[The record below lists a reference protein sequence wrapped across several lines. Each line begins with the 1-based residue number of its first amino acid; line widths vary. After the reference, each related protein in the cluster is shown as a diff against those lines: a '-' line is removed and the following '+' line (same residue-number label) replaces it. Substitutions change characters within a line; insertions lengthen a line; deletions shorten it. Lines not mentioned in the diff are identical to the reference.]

1 MLRVRE
7 YCSVILPTPLAIS
20 IRFLNHFGFVRARLQ
35 PFPKL
40 SRIESA
46 LAAQAQLPP
55 VPKLRRKAITAA
67 LVTLFAAA
75 SMAHA
80 QDAVVRLSYVAGS
93 VQIAQNG
100 TVQFDKAVANMPLF
114 EGSQVTT
121 AGDGQAEIE
130 FADGSVARL
139 TPNSSL
145 MLTHVQRAGATGRTD
160 VELINGLGYFE
171 LNVGQ
176 GQRFTVQAGPA
187 TAHPEENSIFRVDL
201 DTTPGLAVFQGVL
214 HVDGGSGSYSTEVDE
229 RQALRFDPND
239 AGQYTI
245 ANEVTPESWDQWNI
259 DRDDAIAREAQTQTT
274 VRSESSDPQDPGWN
288 DLDAYGDWYPVDGYG
303 NVWIPDDVDANWDPF
318 GYGYWATYPT
328 YGVTW
333 ISGYPWGWLPYHC
346 GAWNYFPFGWG
357 WVPGGCGL
365 GWSPIVTVWNIPPGY
380 RLPVWPKG
388 PFPISGH
395 PHPMPL
401 RPLPQ
406 HGLTLVDRGA
416 PARGPWGPGVV
427 SRPVATHT
435 QPIRLGGNEVMPI
448 AHVPAP
454 GLSVRDN
461 RMTTVTGAHVGIP
474 VAHPVQGAGSS
485 GGGMPIHQMS
495 TPAPHPTGESRPNY
509 APPARA
515 AEPARSAPAPAA
527 PAGRPH

>member
-1 MLRVRE
+1 VAIF
-7 YCSVILPTPLAIS
+7 VLAIF
-20 IRFLNHFGFVRARLQ
+20 I
-35 PFPKL
+35 
-40 SRIESA
+40 A
-46 LAAQAQLPP
+46 LAS
-55 VPKLRRKAITAA
+55 V
-67 LVTLFAAA
+67 
-75 SMAHA
+75 AHA
-80 QDAVVRLSYVAGS
+80 QDAVVRLSYVTGS
-93 VQIAQNG
+93 VQIGQNG
-100 TVQFDKAVANMPLF
+100 SVQFDKAVANMPLF

-145 MLTHVQRAGATGRTD
+145 MLTHVQRAGASGHTD
-160 VELINGLGYFE
+160 LELMNGLGYFE

-201 DTTPGLAVFQGVL
+201 DTSPGIAVFQGVL
-214 HVDGGSGSYSTEVDE
+214 HVDGPNGSYSTEVDQ

-245 ANEVTPESWDQWNI
+245 AEEITPDSWDQWNI
-259 DRDDAIAREAQTQTT
+259 DRDDAIAREAQTQTP
-274 VRSESSDPQDPGWN
+274 VRNDSSDPQDPGWN

-303 NVWIPDDVDANWDPF
+303 NVWVPDDVDTSWDPF

-346 GAWNYFPFGWG
+346 GAWNYFSFGWG

-365 GWSPIVTVWNIPPGY
+365 GWSPIVTVWNAPPGY

-388 PFPISGH
+388 PFPISGR

-401 RPLPQ
+401 
-406 HGLTLVDRGA
+406 HSLTLVDRGA
-416 PARGPWGPGVV
+416 TARGPWGPGIQAH
-427 SRPVATHT
+427 PVATHT
-435 QPIRLGGNEVMPI
+435 
-448 AHVPAP
+448 
-454 GLSVRDN
+454 
-461 RMTTVTGAHVGIP
+461 
-474 VAHPVQGAGSS
+474 
-485 GGGMPIHQMS
+485 
-495 TPAPHPTGESRPNY
+495 HPTGRQ
-509 APPARA
+509 
-515 AEPARSAPAPAA
+515 
-527 PAGRPH
+527 